1 MFWRRA
7 YESIVYLCQ
16 VDISQ
21 IEFQLIVIIWYSGE
35 MEYSTE
41 FLMLRKKYL
50 ESQSKKETKMGVY
63 LHILTVTTD
72 K

>member
-21 IEFQLIVIIWYSGE
+21 IEFQLIVIIWYSRE
-35 MEYSTE
+35 MEYST
-41 FLMLRKKYL
+41 KKYL